1 MSLALDTRGIV
12 ETLRPRREA
21 VRRRLAAVRRR
32 VRARLL
38 LAGLAWTWGTLFAFG
53 ALSLAADWLLRLS
66 LPVRLSLAGAAGAF
80 FVGVVWRHL
89 VSPLGVR
96 LSDLDLAAL
105 LDRRCPGV
113 GQRVAAVL
121 QLPQLIEG
129 RVWASPGMVQ
139 AAVLE
144 HAQELESTD
153 LGSAFNRRAHRRMVL
168 FIAVTGVAAAGF
180 AYRFPQTT
188 ALWARRWF
196 AGSNERWPQKTYLT
210 LTGLGNAERLLVPR
224 GESLVIEVDA
234 HPRFTGQPGD
244 WKLDGRG
251 ETLAVRSSGPPDTTV
266 PESVAIA
273 YRPAEG
279 PAKQGSF
286 THYSDSLFRYEIPA
300 VSEPLDLSINGG
312 DDWFGPIRLEPI
324 DRPSIKSIRIQARRP
339 GRDEVETHA
348 AEGADAQLLFLPDTE
363 LTLDLVADVPL
374 AGAELLAKEGAA
386 PSLKRLDATRY
397 SAGWVMKE
405 AQTFQ
410 IGLVGQEG
418 GLSSKPYYLSVGLLI
433 DREPRVSIR
442 SSGVGRRVTPQARIP
457 LALHAADDFGLAT
470 LSLEMERMVPKEE
483 KPETKTDRV
492 KLDLP
497 AGAPSDTPT
506 VGTLPTDVDLQPTL
520 VLSEHLLNPGTL
532 VKLRAQATD
541 NRAQGAQTGS
551 SRWLTF
557 QVVTPEELFYEIL
570 MRQRAERAKFGAALE
585 SAKAQ
590 TEPLAGVPT
599 ADAAFALVRKHQVI
613 ARQVWQVANRLELTL
628 TEMELNDL
636 GSSQARELLR
646 TKVIDAIRQLHSE
659 PMTRLRVAL
668 ESVAADPSA
677 NEPLGEARELAQEV
691 VDQMTKIL
699 EQMAQWEN
707 FVDVLNQLKAI
718 VKMQG
723 GVLEATEEEKKKRT
737 QELFDD

>member
-1 MSLALDTRGIV
+1 MSLAVDTRGIV
-12 ETLRPRREA
+12 EALRPRRDA

-38 LAGLAWTWGTLFAFG
+38 LSGLAWTWGALFAF
-53 ALSLAADWLLRLS
+53 AVLSLAADWLLRLS
-66 LPVRLSLAGAAGAF
+66 LPVRLSLAGAAGAV
-80 FVGVVWRHL
+80 FVGVVWRRL
-89 VSPLGVR
+89 ISPLGVR
-96 LSDLDLAAL
+96 LNDLDLAAL

-113 GQRVAAVL
+113 GQRVASVL
-121 QLPQLIEG
+121 QLPKLIEE

-144 HAQELESTD
+144 HAQALESAD
-153 LGSAFNRRAHRRMVL
+153 LRSAFNHKAHRRMLL
-168 FIAVTGVAAAGF
+168 FIAVTGMAAAGF

-196 AGSNERWPQKTYLT
+196 TGSNERWPQKTYLI
-210 LTGLGNAERLLVPR
+210 LSGLGDAGRLLVPR
-224 GESLVIEVDA
+224 GESLLIEVDA
-234 HPRFTGQPGD
+234 QPHFTGQPGV
-244 WKLDGRG
+244 WKLAGRG
-251 ETLAVRSSGPPDTTV
+251 ETLSVRSMERPGTTV

-273 YRPAEG
+273 YRPGDG
-279 PAKQGSF
+279 PVKQGNF
-286 THYSDSLFRYEIPA
+286 THYSDALFRYEIPA
-300 VSEPLDLSINGG
+300 VSEPLDFSITGG

-324 DRPSIKSIRIQARRP
+324 DRPGVKSIRIQARRP
-339 GRDEVETHA
+339 GRDEVETHT
-348 AEGADAQLLFLPDTE
+348 AEGADAQLLFVPDTE
-363 LTLDLVADVPL
+363 LTLDLTADVPL
-374 AGAELLAKEGAA
+374 AAANLSAKEGTA
-386 PSLKRLDATRY
+386 PTLKRLDATRY
-397 SAGWVMKE
+397 TTQWVMKE

-410 IGLVGQEG
+410 IGLVSEEG
-418 GLSSKPYYLSVGLLI
+418 GLTSKPYYLSIGLLI

-470 LSLEMERMVPKEE
+470 LALEMERAVPKEE
-483 KPETKTDRV
+483 KPETKTEHIG
-492 KLDLP
+492 LDLP
-497 AGAPSDTPT
+497 AGASS
-506 VGTLPTDVDLQPTL
+506 GALSTDVDLQTTL
-520 VLSEHLLNPGTL
+520 SLSERLLEPGTL
-532 VKLRAQATD
+532 LKLRAQATD
-541 NRAQGAQTGS
+541 DRAQGAQTGS

-557 QVVTPEELFYEIL
+557 QIVTPEELFYEIL
-570 MRQRAERAKFGAALE
+570 MRQRAERAKFGSALE

-590 TEPLAGVPT
+590 SETLATVPS

-613 ARQVWQVANRLELTL
+613 ARQVWQVANRLEVTL

-646 TKVIDAIRQLHSE
+646 TKVIDAIRQMHAE

-668 ESVAADPSA
+668 DSVAADPSA
-677 NEPLGEARELAQEV
+677 NDPLSEARELAQEV
-691 VDQMTKIL
+691 VDQMGKIL

-718 VKMQG
+718 VKLQS